1 MVRDRYGR
9 VPRADGDPA
18 RRPGDGF
25 RARDRDRFAQL
36 ARDAV
41 ALLPAPVRSPLS
53 GATLVVEDLP
63 PPPRGLAWEEV
74 ALAAFQAAPPGRLV
88 LYRRPLELRAESRA
102 DLVDAIRDA
111 AGAAVALEL
120 GLPWEDAEDE

>member
-1 MVRDRYGR
+1 MVRDRRGR

-25 RARDRDRFAQL
+25 RTLDRRRFAQL

-41 ALLPAPVRSPLS
+41 ALLPAPIRTPLA
-53 GATLVVEDLP
+53 GATLLVRDLP
-63 PPPRGLAWEEV
+63 PPPAGLPWEEV
-74 ALAAFQAAPPGRLV
+74 PLAAFQAAPPGRLV

-120 GLPWEDAEDE
+120 GLPWESDEDD